1 MLIASPR
8 SRFIFGQFGKE
19 VRNPQSSPEI
29 IDNRSF
35 ASAWN
40 NMAFCIWTKGA
51 ELLVDPYS
59 HSLSGKVSASLRTAC
74 RCYGTRTPATKG
86 IAPGTVIFYLI
97 TSSLADQLGYDVH
110 L

>member
-1 MLIASPR
+1 LASLE
-8 SRFIFGQFGKE
+8 E

-40 NMAFCIWTKGA
+40 NTAFCIWTKGA

-59 HSLSGKVSASLRTAC
+59 HSLALTNSRTSWL
-74 RCYGTRTPATKG
+74 P
-86 IAPGTVIFYLI
+86 I
-97 TSSLADQLGYDVH
+97 TSA
-110 L
+110 